1 MQRHFVSLVLVFVTM
16 FAAIWLT
23 AVPAAAR
30 TTPFSFTYEG
40 TETDTTCSFP
50 LERYDVGK
58 ATGRVSDRRLEI
70 TNAGVATFTYL
81 PTGLSVTQKYQV
93 LFKNFNQVDNGDGTV
108 SGDQTTLGSSTLYG
122 PNGKVLLR
130 SHGPMT
136 IRLTLRL
143 DPFEVVSKEIL
154 FEHGAHPSDAMFC
167 QVLAEALGA
176 TV

>member
-1 MQRHFVSLVLVFVTM
+1 MQRHFFSLGLVFVTM
-16 FAAIWLT
+16 FAAIGLT

-40 TETDTTCSFP
+40 TETDNTCSFP
-50 LERYDVGK
+50 VERYDVGK
-58 ATGRVSDRRLEI
+58 AMARSSEGRFDI
-70 TNAGVATFTYL
+70 TNAGVATLTYL
-81 PTGLSVTQKYQV
+81 PTGLSATQKYQV

-108 SGDQTTLGSSTLYG
+108 SGDQTTVGSSTLYG
-122 PNGKVLLR
+122 PDGEVLLR

-136 IRLTLRL
+136 IHLTLRF

-154 FEHGAHPSDAMFC
+154 FEHGSHPSDETYC